1 MNSYTANFSEF
12 SIKVLTV
19 NLIRLTWK
27 SIKSKCRYIGI
38 LSTNA
43 CRSSWRWRQTGWG
56 NYNKKNRYT
65 KKWNISDVTEEY
77 FCYQIWHEIWSSAG
91 VKNTQISPAKVGHQ
105 SPRNT
110 SNQDILHYC
119 NTPKLLLRLQGL
131 KPLSFFLKNTQIW
144 RPSKWLFYENIGS
157 LELLMATVLT
167 VVCLTLYLLAES
179 WATCWF
185 PIRLLSSL
193 SLELPFIL
201 VFRKMKMKDKNY
213 GSKMDNLKE

>member
-131 KPLSFFLKNTQIW
+131 KPLSFFLKKY
-144 RPSKWLFYENIGS
+144 S
-157 LELLMATVLT
+157 
-167 VVCLTLYLLAES
+167 
-179 WATCWF
+179 
-185 PIRLLSSL
+185 
-193 SLELPFIL
+193 
-201 VFRKMKMKDKNY
+201 
-213 GSKMDNLKE
+213 NLKTIQVTILWKYRKSWTLNGNGFNGCMSNTLPACGVLSDVLIPY